1 MSTIINQAYNLY
13 TPERAEAV
21 AAELQANDDSWTYK
35 VKHDPT
41 GKGFSFIVVYD
52 EDGIEIAK
60 F

>member
-1 MSTIINQAYNLY
+1 MSAILNSYHLY
-13 TPERAEAV
+13 PPAEAVAV
-21 AAELQANDDSWTYK
+21 AAELQANDPDWTYE

-41 GKGFSFIVVYD
+41 GKGFSFIVVID